1 MVNSEGDDVSL
12 VNQVHEYLTSTPH
25 SWYLLAAGIILLS
38 YLLEDL
44 AIITAAALATQGLM
58 SAPVALVVIFIGIAS
73 GDLALYYL
81 GKYCQHFRGLKYR
94 ALTNQYFRVLRRKFR
109 QNAFLNIFIIR
120 FVPGLRSIGFTL
132 SGFFSIPLATF
143 SLAVIFA
150 TSLWTLLVFSTIY
163 YLGMTSWIQS
173 SQYHWMIIPVALVV
187 LYVINRVV
195 NKSLTRGYS

>member
-1 MVNSEGDDVSL
+1 MSL
-12 VNQVHEYLTSTPH
+12 VNQVHEYLTATPH
-25 SWYLLAAGIILLS
+25 SWYLLAVGIILLS

-44 AIITAAALATQGLM
+44 AIITAATLAAQGVMSMPIALI
-58 SAPVALVVIFIGIAS
+58 SIFIGIAS

-81 GKYCQHFRGLKYR
+81 GKLCRHFRGLRYKT
-94 ALTNQYFRVLRRKFR
+94 LTNRYFRVLRRKFR

-163 YLGMTSWIQS
+163 YLGMTAWAQS
-173 SQYHWMIIPVALVV
+173 SQYHWMIIPLALVV
-187 LYVINRVV
+187 LFVVNRVV
-195 NKSLTRGYS
+195 NKSFTRGYS